1 MNSQTAM
8 PIPNLYTA
16 GKITG
21 GVHGASRLGSV
32 AITDCLTFGIII
44 AESIS

>member
-8 PIPNLYTA
+8 PIPNLYAA
-16 GKITG
+16 GEITG

-32 AITDCLTFGIII
+32 AITDCLTFGMI
-44 AESIS
+44 AAETIG